1 MGIQNEKLYYQLTYE
16 EKKALRNEMNLEKWC
31 QHRDMWGKTQDMYIW
46 RNSDITE
53 FNLTVTKGE

>member
-1 MGIQNEKLYYQLTYE
+1 MKKKFIRDMKSGKK
-16 EKKALRNEMNLEKWC
+16 KKALRNELNLEKWC

>member
-1 MGIQNEKLYYQLTYE
+1 
-16 EKKALRNEMNLEKWC
+16 MNLEKWC

>member
-1 MGIQNEKLYYQLTYE
+1 M
-16 EKKALRNEMNLEKWC
+16 KKKFIRDMKSGKKKKSLENEMNLEKWC

>member
-1 MGIQNEKLYYQLTYE
+1 MKKMFIGDMKSEK
-16 EKKALRNEMNLEKWC
+16 KKALRNEMNLEKWC

-46 RNSDITE
+46 MNSDITE

>member
-1 MGIQNEKLYYQLTYE
+1 MKKKFIGDKKSERK
-16 EKKALRNEMNLEKWC
+16 KKALRNGWC
-31 QHRDMWGKTQDMYIW
+31 QHTDMWGKTQEMYVW